1 MDVCMDEWMDGYSI
15 SSGTG
20 MVDDLMNGVGGEN
33 RKTQLV
39 NNASDDDDEK
49 RPRTDLPRGDTP
61 LA

>member
-1 MDVCMDEWMDGYSI
+1 MDGWMDGCII

-20 MVDDLMNGVGGEN
+20 MADDVINGVGGEN

-39 NNASDDDDEK
+39 NNSSSSDDDDKK
-49 RPRTDLPRGDTP
+49 RPPTDLPRGDTP